1 MKFRLIFE
9 RSLEPI
15 VIFDVNR
22 IVDCNP
28 AALSIT
34 GAADRQPLVG
44 ASIEEISPEVQPDG
58 QLSGEKAR
66 DIVKEVL
73 KSGGSKFE
81 WVHRNLDGKLFWD
94 DVFLTHVS
102 VNDRTLLCGTWR
114 DITQKKIAQESLR
127 LSEKRYQEMF
137 EKNPQPLFVFDVD
150 TLEIIDVN
158 LAAIEQYGF
167 SFEEFVS
174 MTLGQLLQAD
184 EIPRLISHLSDPE
197 INGKK
202 LSCKHIR
209 KNGDVRDVEMT
220 GHELDFPGKNL
231 RIAIINDVTE
241 AKKAQEELRNS
252 YERLKMLSAHIQEVR
267 ENERKGIAME
277 LHDVLGQ
284 ILTTINMDLSWLSKR
299 IPEKEKGFQTK
310 VSSMIF
316 MVKQAVKTVQKVSSE
331 LRPVILDDFGLA
343 AAIEH
348 GAQSFEKKS
357 GITTSVMLDRTIE
370 LDKQRNTALFRIF
383 QEAATNVIRHAGA
396 TKFEVSL
403 HKDNDVITLLME
415 DNGCGISDEEISGKM
430 SFGILGM
437 KERASFI
444 GGKLEISGL
453 KGKGTQ
459 VRVVL
464 PHGSKKALQ

>member
-1 MKFRLIFE
+1 MKFRLLFE

-15 VIFDVNR
+15 VIFDKNK
-22 IVDCNP
+22 IIDCNA
-28 AALSIT
+28 AALSIM
-34 GAADRQPLVG
+34 GASDRQQLVG

-81 WVHRNLDGKLFWD
+81 WVHRNLDGKLFWV

-184 EIPRLISHLSDPE
+184 EIPRLITHLSDPRIGSE
-197 INGKK
+197 K
-202 LSCKHIR
+202 LNCKHIR

-277 LHDVLGQ
+277 LHDVLG
-284 ILTTINMDLSWLSKR
+284 KR
-299 IPEKEKGFQTK
+299 K
-310 VSSMIF
+310 
-316 MVKQAVKTVQKVSSE
+316 
-331 LRPVILDDFGLA
+331 
-343 AAIEH
+343 
-348 GAQSFEKKS
+348 
-357 GITTSVMLDRTIE
+357 
-370 LDKQRNTALFRIF
+370 
-383 QEAATNVIRHAGA
+383 
-396 TKFEVSL
+396 
-403 HKDNDVITLLME
+403 
-415 DNGCGISDEEISGKM
+415 GISDKGFFDDLHGETGRKNSPESV
-430 SFGILGM
+430 
-437 KERASFI
+437 I
-444 GGKLEISGL
+444 G
-453 KGKGTQ
+453 
-459 VRVVL
+459 V
-464 PHGSKKALQ
+464 KARYS